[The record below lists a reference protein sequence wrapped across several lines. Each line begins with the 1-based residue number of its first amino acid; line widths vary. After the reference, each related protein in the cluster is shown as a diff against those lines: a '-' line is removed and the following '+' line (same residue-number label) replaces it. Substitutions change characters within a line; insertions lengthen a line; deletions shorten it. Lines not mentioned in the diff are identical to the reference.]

1 MYFRLIIFYIF
12 IIMACSSNDT
22 SNNSESNS
30 TTSEDTSTKTE
41 VVSANSTI
49 PLRSDI
55 DNKYKWD
62 MTAVYPSEDAWEEDL
77 TFVKEIYP
85 EIANYKGKLVSS
97 SEVLLEA
104 LELRNKVNQ
113 TLWKLY
119 HYASNSSNA
128 DVRNEKYQEMVQR
141 VINTSVEIGQISAYF
156 TPEILENEYN
166 ILEDL
171 MANNDN
177 LRVYEKQFK
186 DLFISKPHILSEKE
200 ERLLTMAGKLSGVS
214 NDAYDIMRA
223 TDFVWPT
230 FEDEEGNELTMSQ
243 GRYGKYTKSNDRRV
257 REDMYKALYVPFK
270 NNINTMSVLMK
281 GNVEGHIFYADAR
294 GYDSTLEARMKRDGM
309 STDVYKNLINSVND
323 NLQPLHRWAEIKAKY
338 LGLEKIEPFDTY
350 APLADSTIVYTYEEA
365 QDIVLEALQPLLQSN
380 DGELQKFTE
389 KMYNENL
396 IDVFESQGKQS
407 GAYMSSTWGLS
418 PRIKLNFAGTL
429 DDIFTL
435 AHELGHAYHSHLSQK
450 NQPYPYYSYT
460 TFNAEAAAITTEAL
474 LMDYLLANAK
484 DDKEKAFL
492 IQNYIQSIGSTYYRQ
507 TRFAEFEL
515 FIHESAENGK
525 ILTEDFITESFGEMY
540 SKYWGPY
547 MEITEEEAYSWSRIP
562 HFYYNYYVYTYATS
576 FAAAEKIAENVR
588 NEGQSAIDDFITYLS
603 TGSSDYPVELL
614 KIAGADMT
622 TSEPFEAVSR
632 KMNYLMDELE
642 RILEARSL
650 ENIEL

>member
-1 MYFRLIIFYIF
+1 MYFRLIIFYLF
-12 IIMACSSNDT
+12 ILMSCAENNKT
-22 SNNSESNS
+22 SNLE
-30 TTSEDTSTKTE
+30 
-41 VVSANSTI
+41 I

-55 DNKYKWD
+55 DAKYKWD
-62 MTAVYPSEDAWEEDL
+62 MTAVYPTEEAWEDDL
-77 TFVKEIYP
+77 NLVKKLYP
-85 EIANYKGKLVSS
+85 RLGDYKGKLLSS
-97 SEVLLEA
+97 PELLLESI
-104 LELRNKVNQ
+104 ELRNQVNQ

-128 DVRNEKYQEMVQR
+128 DVRNEKFQEMVQR
-141 VINTSVEIGQISAYF
+141 VINESVKIGQITAYF
-156 TPEILENEYN
+156 TPEILQNEYSV
-166 ILEDL
+166 LEDL
-171 MANNDN
+171 MANNTK
-177 LRVYEKQFK
+177 LQVYEKQFK
-186 DLFISKPHILSEKE
+186 DLYISKPHILTEKE
-200 ERLLTMAGKLSGVS
+200 EKLLTMAGKLSGVS

-230 FEDEEGNELTMSQ
+230 FQDEDGNELTMSQ
-243 GRYGKYTKSNDRRV
+243 GRYGKYTKSTDRRV

-281 GNVEGHIFYADAR
+281 GNVEGHIFYSEAR
-294 GYDSTLEARMKRDGM
+294 NYESTLEARMKRDGM

-338 LGLEKIEPFDTY
+338 LGLEKIKPFDTY

-365 QDIVLEALQPLLQSN
+365 QDIVLEALDPLLQSN
-380 DGELQKFTE
+380 DGELRKFTE

-407 GAYMSSTWGLS
+407 GAYMSSTWGLN
-418 PRIKLNFAGTL
+418 PRVKLNFAGTL

-435 AHELGHAYHSHLSQK
+435 AHELGHAYHSYLSQK
-450 NQPYPYYSYT
+450 NQPYAYYSYT

-484 DDKEKAFL
+484 NDEEKAFL

-515 FIHESAENGK
+515 LIHEAAENGQ
-525 ILTEDFITESFGEMY
+525 ILTEDFLTESFGEMY

-576 FAAAEKIAENVR
+576 FAAAEKISENVR
-588 NEGQSAIDDFITYLS
+588 NEGQDAIDDFISYLS

-632 KMNYLMDELE
+632 KMNFLMDELE
-642 RILEARSL
+642 SILK
-650 ENIEL
+650 

>member
-1 MYFRLIIFYIF
+1 MYFRLIIFYLF
-12 IIMACSSNDT
+12 ILMSCAENNKT
-22 SNNSESNS
+22 SNLE
-30 TTSEDTSTKTE
+30 
-41 VVSANSTI
+41 I

-55 DNKYKWD
+55 DAKYKWD
-62 MTAVYPSEDAWEEDL
+62 MTAVYPTEEAWEDDL
-77 TFVKEIYP
+77 NLVKKLYP
-85 EIANYKGKLVSS
+85 RLGDYKGRLLSS
-97 SEVLLEA
+97 PEVLLESI
-104 LELRNKVNQ
+104 ELRNQVNQ

-128 DVRNEKYQEMVQR
+128 DVRNEKFQEMVQR
-141 VINTSVEIGQISAYF
+141 VINESVKIGQTTAYY
-156 TPEILENEYN
+156 TPEILQNEYSV
-166 ILEDL
+166 LEDL
-171 MANNDN
+171 MANNTK
-177 LRVYEKQFK
+177 LQVYEKQFK
-186 DLFISKPHILSEKE
+186 DLYISKPHILTEKE
-200 ERLLTMAGKLSGVS
+200 EKLLTMAGKLSGVS

-230 FEDEEGNELTMSQ
+230 FQDEDGNELTMSQ
-243 GRYGKYTKSNDRRV
+243 GRYGKYTKSTDRRV

-281 GNVEGHIFYADAR
+281 GNVEGHIFHSEAR
-294 GYDSTLEARMKRDGM
+294 NYESTLEARMKRDGM

-338 LGLEKIEPFDTY
+338 LGLEKIKPFDTY

-365 QDIVLEALQPLLQSN
+365 QNIVLEALDPLLQSN
-380 DGELQKFTE
+380 DGELRKFTE

-407 GAYMSSTWGLS
+407 GAYMSSTWGLN
-418 PRIKLNFAGTL
+418 PRVKLNFAGTL

-435 AHELGHAYHSHLSQK
+435 AHELGHAYHSYLSQK
-450 NQPYPYYSYT
+450 NQPYAYYSYT

-484 DDKEKAFL
+484 NDEEKAFL

-515 FIHESAENGK
+515 LIHEAAENGQ
-525 ILTEDFITESFGEMY
+525 ILTEDFLTESFGEMY

-576 FAAAEKIAENVR
+576 FAAAEKISENVR
-588 NEGQSAIDDFITYLS
+588 NEGQDAIDDFISYLS

-632 KMNYLMDELE
+632 KMNFLMDELE
-642 RILEARSL
+642 SILK
-650 ENIEL
+650 

>member
-1 MYFRLIIFYIF
+1 MSC
-12 IIMACSSNDT
+12 AENNKT
-22 SNNSESNS
+22 SNLE
-30 TTSEDTSTKTE
+30 
-41 VVSANSTI
+41 I

-55 DNKYKWD
+55 DAKYKWD
-62 MTAVYPSEDAWEEDL
+62 MTAVYPTEEAWEDDL
-77 TFVKEIYP
+77 NLVKKLYP
-85 EIANYKGKLVSS
+85 RLGDYKGRLLSS
-97 SEVLLEA
+97 PEVLLESI
-104 LELRNKVNQ
+104 ELRNQVNQ

-128 DVRNEKYQEMVQR
+128 DVRNEKFQEMVQR
-141 VINTSVEIGQISAYF
+141 VINESVKIGQTTAYF
-156 TPEILENEYN
+156 TPEILQNEYSV
-166 ILEDL
+166 LEDL
-171 MANNDN
+171 MANNTK
-177 LRVYEKQFK
+177 LQVYEKQFK
-186 DLFISKPHILSEKE
+186 DLYISKPHILTEKE
-200 ERLLTMAGKLSGVS
+200 EKLLTMAGKLSGVS

-230 FEDEEGNELTMSQ
+230 FQDEDGNELTMSQ
-243 GRYGKYTKSNDRRV
+243 GRYGKYTKSTDRRV

-281 GNVEGHIFYADAR
+281 GNVEGHIFYSEAR
-294 GYDSTLEARMKRDGM
+294 NYESTLEARMKRDGM

-338 LGLEKIEPFDTY
+338 LGLEKIKPFDTY

-365 QDIVLEALQPLLQSN
+365 QNIVLEALDPLLQSN
-380 DGELQKFTE
+380 DGELRKFTE

-407 GAYMSSTWGLS
+407 GAYMSSTWGLN
-418 PRIKLNFAGTL
+418 PRVKLNFAGTL

-435 AHELGHAYHSHLSQK
+435 AHELGHAYHSYLSQK
-450 NQPYPYYSYT
+450 NQPYAYYSYT

-484 DDKEKAFL
+484 NDEEKAFL

-515 FIHESAENGK
+515 LIHEAAENGQ
-525 ILTEDFITESFGEMY
+525 ILTEDFLTESFGEMY

-576 FAAAEKIAENVR
+576 FAAAEKISENVR
-588 NEGQSAIDDFITYLS
+588 NEGQDAIDDFISYLS

-632 KMNYLMDELE
+632 KMNFLMDELE
-642 RILEARSL
+642 SILK
-650 ENIEL
+650 

>member
-1 MYFRLIIFYIF
+1 MYFRLIIFYLF
-12 IIMACSSNDT
+12 ILMSCAENNKT
-22 SNNSESNS
+22 SNLE
-30 TTSEDTSTKTE
+30 
-41 VVSANSTI
+41 I

-55 DNKYKWD
+55 DAKYKWD
-62 MTAVYPSEDAWEEDL
+62 MTAVYPTEEAWEDDL
-77 TFVKEIYP
+77 NLVKKLYP
-85 EIANYKGKLVSS
+85 RLGDYKGRLLSS
-97 SEVLLEA
+97 PEVLLESI
-104 LELRNKVNQ
+104 ELRNQVNQ

-128 DVRNEKYQEMVQR
+128 DVRNEKFQEMVQR
-141 VINTSVEIGQISAYF
+141 VINESVKIGQTTAYY
-156 TPEILENEYN
+156 TPEILQNEYSV
-166 ILEDL
+166 LEDL
-171 MANNDN
+171 MANNTK
-177 LRVYEKQFK
+177 LQVYEKQFK
-186 DLFISKPHILSEKE
+186 DLYISKPHILTEKE
-200 ERLLTMAGKLSGVS
+200 EKLLTMAGKLSGVS

-230 FEDEEGNELTMSQ
+230 FQDEDGNELTMSQ
-243 GRYGKYTKSNDRRV
+243 GRYGKYTKSTDRRV

-281 GNVEGHIFYADAR
+281 GNVEGHIFYSEAR
-294 GYDSTLEARMKRDGM
+294 NYESTLEARMKRDGM

-338 LGLEKIEPFDTY
+338 LGLEKIKPFDTY

-365 QDIVLEALQPLLQSN
+365 QNIVLEALDPLLQSN
-380 DGELQKFTE
+380 DGELRKFTE

-407 GAYMSSTWGLS
+407 GAYMSSTWGLN
-418 PRIKLNFAGTL
+418 PRVKLNFAGTL

-435 AHELGHAYHSHLSQK
+435 AHELGHAYHSYLSQK
-450 NQPYPYYSYT
+450 NQPYAYYSYT

-484 DDKEKAFL
+484 NDEEKAFL

-515 FIHESAENGK
+515 LIHEAAENGQ
-525 ILTEDFITESFGEMY
+525 ILTEDFLTESFGEMY

-576 FAAAEKIAENVR
+576 FAAAEKISENVR
-588 NEGQSAIDDFITYLS
+588 NEGQEAIDDFISYLS

-632 KMNYLMDELE
+632 KMNFLMDELE
-642 RILEARSL
+642 SILK
-650 ENIEL
+650 

>member
-1 MYFRLIIFYIF
+1 MSC
-12 IIMACSSNDT
+12 AENNKT
-22 SNNSESNS
+22 SNLE
-30 TTSEDTSTKTE
+30 
-41 VVSANSTI
+41 I

-55 DNKYKWD
+55 DAKYKWD
-62 MTAVYPSEDAWEEDL
+62 MTAVYPTEEAWEDDL
-77 TFVKEIYP
+77 NLVKKLYP
-85 EIANYKGKLVSS
+85 RLGDYKGKLLSS
-97 SEVLLEA
+97 PEVLLESI
-104 LELRNKVNQ
+104 ELRNQVNQ

-128 DVRNEKYQEMVQR
+128 DVRNEKFQEMVQR
-141 VINTSVEIGQISAYF
+141 VINESVKIGQTTAYY
-156 TPEILENEYN
+156 TPEILQNEYSV
-166 ILEDL
+166 LEDL
-171 MANNDN
+171 MANNTK
-177 LRVYEKQFK
+177 LQVYEKQFK
-186 DLFISKPHILSEKE
+186 DLYISKPHILTEKE
-200 ERLLTMAGKLSGVS
+200 EKLLTMAGKLSGVS

-230 FEDEEGNELTMSQ
+230 FQDEDGNELTMSQ
-243 GRYGKYTKSNDRRV
+243 GRYGKYTKSTDRRV

-281 GNVEGHIFYADAR
+281 GNVEGHIFYSEAR
-294 GYDSTLEARMKRDGM
+294 NYESTLEARMKRDGM

-338 LGLEKIEPFDTY
+338 LGLEKIKPFDTY

-365 QDIVLEALQPLLQSN
+365 QDIVLEALDPLLQSN
-380 DGELQKFTE
+380 DGELRKFTE

-407 GAYMSSTWGLS
+407 GAYMSSTWGLN
-418 PRIKLNFAGTL
+418 PRVKLNFAGTL

-435 AHELGHAYHSHLSQK
+435 AHELGHAYHSYLSQK
-450 NQPYPYYSYT
+450 NQPYAYYSYT

-484 DDKEKAFL
+484 NDEEKAFL

-515 FIHESAENGK
+515 LIHEAAENGQ
-525 ILTEDFITESFGEMY
+525 ILTEDFLTESFGEMY

-576 FAAAEKIAENVR
+576 FAAAEKISENVR
-588 NEGQSAIDDFITYLS
+588 NEGQDAIDDFISYLS

-632 KMNYLMDELE
+632 KMNFLMDELE
-642 RILEARSL
+642 SILK
-650 ENIEL
+650 

>member
-1 MYFRLIIFYIF
+1 MYFRLIIFYLF
-12 IIMACSSNDT
+12 ILMSCAENNKT
-22 SNNSESNS
+22 SNLE
-30 TTSEDTSTKTE
+30 
-41 VVSANSTI
+41 I

-55 DNKYKWD
+55 DAKYKWD
-62 MTAVYPSEDAWEEDL
+62 MTAVYPTEEAWEDDL
-77 TFVKEIYP
+77 NLVKKLYP
-85 EIANYKGKLVSS
+85 RLGDYKGRLLSS
-97 SEVLLEA
+97 PEVLLESI
-104 LELRNKVNQ
+104 ELRNQVNQ

-128 DVRNEKYQEMVQR
+128 DVRNEKFQEMVQR
-141 VINTSVEIGQISAYF
+141 VINESVKIGQTTAYY
-156 TPEILENEYN
+156 TPEILQNEYSV
-166 ILEDL
+166 LEDL
-171 MANNDN
+171 MANNTK
-177 LRVYEKQFK
+177 LQVYEKQFK
-186 DLFISKPHILSEKE
+186 DLYISKPHILTEKE
-200 ERLLTMAGKLSGVS
+200 EKLLTMAGKLSGVS

-230 FEDEEGNELTMSQ
+230 FQDEDGNELTMSQ
-243 GRYGKYTKSNDRRV
+243 GRYGKYTKSTDRRV

-281 GNVEGHIFYADAR
+281 GNVEGHIFYSEAR
-294 GYDSTLEARMKRDGM
+294 NYESTLEARMKRDGM

-338 LGLEKIEPFDTY
+338 LGLEKIKPFDTY

-365 QDIVLEALQPLLQSN
+365 QDIVLEALDPLLQSN
-380 DGELQKFTE
+380 DGELRKFTE

-407 GAYMSSTWGLS
+407 GAYMSSTWGLN
-418 PRIKLNFAGTL
+418 PRVKLNFAGTL

-435 AHELGHAYHSHLSQK
+435 AHELGHAYHSYLSQK
-450 NQPYPYYSYT
+450 NQPYAYYSYT

-484 DDKEKAFL
+484 NDEEKAFL

-515 FIHESAENGK
+515 LIHEAAENGQ
-525 ILTEDFITESFGEMY
+525 ILTEDFLTESFGEMY

-576 FAAAEKIAENVR
+576 FAAAEKISENVR
-588 NEGQSAIDDFITYLS
+588 NEGQDAIDDFISYLS

-632 KMNYLMDELE
+632 KMNFLMDELE
-642 RILEARSL
+642 SILK
-650 ENIEL
+650 

>member
-1 MYFRLIIFYIF
+1 MSC
-12 IIMACSSNDT
+12 AENNKT
-22 SNNSESNS
+22 SNLE
-30 TTSEDTSTKTE
+30 
-41 VVSANSTI
+41 I

-55 DNKYKWD
+55 DAKYKWD
-62 MTAVYPSEDAWEEDL
+62 MTAVYPTEEAWEDDL
-77 TFVKEIYP
+77 NLVKKLYP
-85 EIANYKGKLVSS
+85 RLGDYKGRLLSS
-97 SEVLLEA
+97 PEVLLESI
-104 LELRNKVNQ
+104 ELRNQVNQ

-128 DVRNEKYQEMVQR
+128 DVRNEKFQEMVQR
-141 VINTSVEIGQISAYF
+141 VINESVKIGQTTAYY
-156 TPEILENEYN
+156 TPEILQNEYSV
-166 ILEDL
+166 LEDL
-171 MANNDN
+171 MANNTK
-177 LRVYEKQFK
+177 LQVYEKQFK
-186 DLFISKPHILSEKE
+186 DLYISKPHILTEKE
-200 ERLLTMAGKLSGVS
+200 EKLLTMAGKLSGVS

-230 FEDEEGNELTMSQ
+230 FQDEDGNELTMSQ
-243 GRYGKYTKSNDRRV
+243 GRYGKYTKSTDRRV

-281 GNVEGHIFYADAR
+281 GNVEGHIFYSEAR
-294 GYDSTLEARMKRDGM
+294 NYESSLEARMKRDGM

-338 LGLEKIEPFDTY
+338 LGLEKIKPFDTY

-365 QDIVLEALQPLLQSN
+365 QKIVLEALDPLLQSN
-380 DGELQKFTE
+380 DGELRKFTE

-407 GAYMSSTWGLS
+407 GAYMSSTWGLN
-418 PRIKLNFAGTL
+418 PRVKLNFAGTL

-435 AHELGHAYHSHLSQK
+435 AHELGHAYHSYLSQK
-450 NQPYPYYSYT
+450 NQPYAYYSYT

-484 DDKEKAFL
+484 NDEEKAFL

-515 FIHESAENGK
+515 LIHEAAENGQ
-525 ILTEDFITESFGEMY
+525 ILTEDFLTESFGEMY

-576 FAAAEKIAENVR
+576 FAAAEKISENVR
-588 NEGQSAIDDFITYLS
+588 NEGQDAIDDFISYLS

-632 KMNYLMDELE
+632 KMNFLMDELE
-642 RILEARSL
+642 SILK
-650 ENIEL
+650 

>member
-1 MYFRLIIFYIF
+1 MYFRLIIFYLF
-12 IIMACSSNDT
+12 ILMSCAENNKT
-22 SNNSESNS
+22 SNLE
-30 TTSEDTSTKTE
+30 
-41 VVSANSTI
+41 I

-55 DNKYKWD
+55 DAKYKWD
-62 MTAVYPSEDAWEEDL
+62 MKAVYPTDEAWEDDL
-77 TFVKEIYP
+77 NLVKKLYP
-85 EIANYKGKLVSS
+85 RLGDYKGKLLSS
-97 SEVLLEA
+97 PEVLLESI
-104 LELRNKVNQ
+104 ELRNQVNQ

-128 DVRNEKYQEMVQR
+128 DVRNEKFQEMVQR
-141 VINTSVEIGQISAYF
+141 VINESVKIGQTTAYY
-156 TPEILENEYN
+156 TPEILQNEYSV
-166 ILEDL
+166 LEDL
-171 MANNDN
+171 MANNTK
-177 LRVYEKQFK
+177 LQVYEKQFK
-186 DLFISKPHILSEKE
+186 DLYISKPHILTEKE
-200 ERLLTMAGKLSGVS
+200 EKLLTMAGKLSGVS

-230 FEDEEGNELTMSQ
+230 FQDEDGNELTMSQ
-243 GRYGKYTKSNDRRV
+243 GRYGKYTKSTDRRV

-281 GNVEGHIFYADAR
+281 GNVEGHIFYSEAR
-294 GYDSTLEARMKRDGM
+294 NYESTLEARMKRDGM

-338 LGLEKIEPFDTY
+338 LGLEKIKPFDTY

-365 QDIVLEALQPLLQSN
+365 QDIVLEALDPLLQSN
-380 DGELQKFTE
+380 DGELRKFTE
-389 KMYNENL
+389 KMYKENL

-407 GAYMSSTWGLS
+407 GAYMSSTWGLN
-418 PRIKLNFAGTL
+418 PRVKLNFAGTL

-435 AHELGHAYHSHLSQK
+435 AHELGHAYHSYLSQK
-450 NQPYPYYSYT
+450 NQPYAYYSYT

-484 DDKEKAFL
+484 NDEEKAFL

-515 FIHESAENGK
+515 LIHEAAENGQ
-525 ILTEDFITESFGEMY
+525 ILTEDFLTESFGEMY

-576 FAAAEKIAENVR
+576 FAAAEKISENVR
-588 NEGQSAIDDFITYLS
+588 NEGQDAIDDFISYLS

-632 KMNYLMDELE
+632 KMNFLMDELE
-642 RILEARSL
+642 SILK
-650 ENIEL
+650 

>member
-1 MYFRLIIFYIF
+1 MSC
-12 IIMACSSNDT
+12 AENNKT
-22 SNNSESNS
+22 SNLE
-30 TTSEDTSTKTE
+30 
-41 VVSANSTI
+41 I

-55 DNKYKWD
+55 DAKYKWD
-62 MTAVYPSEDAWEEDL
+62 MTAVYPTEEAWEDDL
-77 TFVKEIYP
+77 NLVKKLYP
-85 EIANYKGKLVSS
+85 RLGDYKGRLLSS
-97 SEVLLEA
+97 PEVLLESI
-104 LELRNKVNQ
+104 ELRNQVNQ

-128 DVRNEKYQEMVQR
+128 DVRNEKFQEMVQR
-141 VINTSVEIGQISAYF
+141 VINESVKIGQTTAYY
-156 TPEILENEYN
+156 TPEILQNEYSV
-166 ILEDL
+166 LEDL
-171 MANNDN
+171 MANNTK
-177 LRVYEKQFK
+177 LQVYEKQFK
-186 DLFISKPHILSEKE
+186 DLYISKPHILTEKE
-200 ERLLTMAGKLSGVS
+200 EKLLTMAGKLSGVS

-230 FEDEEGNELTMSQ
+230 FQDEDGNELTMSQ
-243 GRYGKYTKSNDRRV
+243 GRYGKYTKSTDRRV

-281 GNVEGHIFYADAR
+281 GNVEGHIFYSEAR
-294 GYDSTLEARMKRDGM
+294 NYESTLEARMKRDGM

-338 LGLEKIEPFDTY
+338 LGLEKIKPFDTY

-365 QDIVLEALQPLLQSN
+365 QNIVLEALDPLLQSN
-380 DGELQKFTE
+380 DGELRKFTE

-407 GAYMSSTWGLS
+407 GAYMSSTWGLN
-418 PRIKLNFAGTL
+418 PRVKLNFAGTL

-435 AHELGHAYHSHLSQK
+435 AHELGHAYHSYLSQK
-450 NQPYPYYSYT
+450 NQPYAYYSYT

-484 DDKEKAFL
+484 NDEEKAFL

-515 FIHESAENGK
+515 LIHEAAENGQ
-525 ILTEDFITESFGEMY
+525 ILTEDFLTESFGEMY

-576 FAAAEKIAENVR
+576 FAAAEKISENVR
-588 NEGQSAIDDFITYLS
+588 NEGQDAIDDFISYLS

-632 KMNYLMDELE
+632 KMNFLMDELE
-642 RILEARSL
+642 SILK
-650 ENIEL
+650 

>member
-1 MYFRLIIFYIF
+1 MSC
-12 IIMACSSNDT
+12 AENNKT
-22 SNNSESNS
+22 SNLE
-30 TTSEDTSTKTE
+30 
-41 VVSANSTI
+41 I

-55 DNKYKWD
+55 DAKYKWD
-62 MTAVYPSEDAWEEDL
+62 MTAVYPTEEAWEDDL
-77 TFVKEIYP
+77 NLVKKLYP
-85 EIANYKGKLVSS
+85 RLGDYKGRLLSS
-97 SEVLLEA
+97 PEVLLESI
-104 LELRNKVNQ
+104 ELRNQVNQ

-128 DVRNEKYQEMVQR
+128 DVRNEKFQEMVQR
-141 VINTSVEIGQISAYF
+141 VINESVKIGQTTAYY
-156 TPEILENEYN
+156 TPEILQNEYSV
-166 ILEDL
+166 LEDL
-171 MANNDN
+171 MANNTK
-177 LRVYEKQFK
+177 LQVYEKQFK
-186 DLFISKPHILSEKE
+186 DLYISKPHILTEKE
-200 ERLLTMAGKLSGVS
+200 EKLLTMAGKLSAVS
-214 NDAYDIMRA
+214 NDAYVIMRA

-230 FEDEEGNELTMSQ
+230 FQDEDGNELTMSQ
-243 GRYGKYTKSNDRRV
+243 GRYGKYTKSTDRRV

-281 GNVEGHIFYADAR
+281 GNVEGHIFYSEAR
-294 GYDSTLEARMKRDGM
+294 NYESTLEARMKRDGM

-338 LGLEKIEPFDTY
+338 LGLEKIKPFDTY

-365 QDIVLEALQPLLQSN
+365 QNIVLEALDPLLQSN
-380 DGELQKFTE
+380 DGELRKFTE

-407 GAYMSSTWGLS
+407 GAYMSSTWGLN
-418 PRIKLNFAGTL
+418 PRVKLNFAGTL

-435 AHELGHAYHSHLSQK
+435 AHELGHAYHSYLSQK
-450 NQPYPYYSYT
+450 NQPYAYYSYT

-484 DDKEKAFL
+484 NDEEKAFL

-515 FIHESAENGK
+515 LIHEAAENGQ
-525 ILTEDFITESFGEMY
+525 ILTEDFLTESFGEMY

-576 FAAAEKIAENVR
+576 FAAAEKISENVR
-588 NEGQSAIDDFITYLS
+588 NEGQDAIDDFISYLS

-632 KMNYLMDELE
+632 KMNFLMDELE
-642 RILEARSL
+642 SILK
-650 ENIEL
+650 

>member
-1 MYFRLIIFYIF
+1 MSC
-12 IIMACSSNDT
+12 AENNKT
-22 SNNSESNS
+22 SNLE
-30 TTSEDTSTKTE
+30 
-41 VVSANSTI
+41 I

-55 DNKYKWD
+55 DAKYKWD
-62 MTAVYPSEDAWEEDL
+62 MTAVYPTEEAWEDDL
-77 TFVKEIYP
+77 NLVKKLYP
-85 EIANYKGKLVSS
+85 RLGDYKGRLLSS
-97 SEVLLEA
+97 PEVLLESI
-104 LELRNKVNQ
+104 ELRNQVNQ

-128 DVRNEKYQEMVQR
+128 DVRNEKFQEMVQR
-141 VINTSVEIGQISAYF
+141 VINESVKIGQTTAYF
-156 TPEILENEYN
+156 TPEILQNEYSV
-166 ILEDL
+166 LEDL
-171 MANNDN
+171 MANNTK
-177 LRVYEKQFK
+177 LQVYEKQFK
-186 DLFISKPHILSEKE
+186 DLYISKPHILTEKE
-200 ERLLTMAGKLSGVS
+200 EKLLTMAGKLSGVS

-230 FEDEEGNELTMSQ
+230 FQDEDGNELTMSQ
-243 GRYGKYTKSNDRRV
+243 GRYGKYTKSTDRRV

-281 GNVEGHIFYADAR
+281 GNVEGHIFYSEAR
-294 GYDSTLEARMKRDGM
+294 NYESTLEARMKRDGM

-338 LGLEKIEPFDTY
+338 LGLEKIKPFDTY

-365 QDIVLEALQPLLQSN
+365 QNIVLEALDPLLQSN
-380 DGELQKFTE
+380 DGELRKFTE

-407 GAYMSSTWGLS
+407 GAYMSSTWGLN
-418 PRIKLNFAGTL
+418 PRVKLNFAGTL

-435 AHELGHAYHSHLSQK
+435 AHELGHAYHSYLSQK
-450 NQPYPYYSYT
+450 NQPYAYYSYT

-484 DDKEKAFL
+484 NDEEKAFL

-515 FIHESAENGK
+515 LIHEAAENGQ
-525 ILTEDFITESFGEMY
+525 ILTEDFLTESFGEIY

-576 FAAAEKIAENVR
+576 FAAAEKISENVR
-588 NEGQSAIDDFITYLS
+588 NEGQDAIDDFISYLS

-632 KMNYLMDELE
+632 KMNFLMDELE
-642 RILEARSL
+642 SILK
-650 ENIEL
+650 

>member
-1 MYFRLIIFYIF
+1 MYFRLIIFYLF
-12 IIMACSSNDT
+12 ILMSCAENNKT
-22 SNNSESNS
+22 SNLE
-30 TTSEDTSTKTE
+30 
-41 VVSANSTI
+41 I

-55 DNKYKWD
+55 DAKYKWD
-62 MTAVYPSEDAWEEDL
+62 MTAVYPSEEAWEDDL
-77 TFVKEIYP
+77 NLVKKIYP
-85 EIANYKGKLVSS
+85 RLGDYKGRLLSS
-97 SEVLLEA
+97 PEVLLESI
-104 LELRNKVNQ
+104 ELRNQVNQ

-128 DVRNEKYQEMVQR
+128 DVRNEKFQEMVQR
-141 VINTSVEIGQISAYF
+141 VINESVKIGQTTAYY
-156 TPEILENEYN
+156 TPEILQNEYSV
-166 ILEDL
+166 LEDL
-171 MANNDN
+171 MANNTK
-177 LRVYEKQFK
+177 LQVYEKQFK
-186 DLFISKPHILSEKE
+186 DLYISKPHILTEKE
-200 ERLLTMAGKLSGVS
+200 EKLLTMAGKLSGVS

-230 FEDEEGNELTMSQ
+230 FQDEDGNELTMSQ
-243 GRYGKYTKSNDRRV
+243 GRYGKYTKSTDRRV

-281 GNVEGHIFYADAR
+281 GNVEGHIFYSEAR
-294 GYDSTLEARMKRDGM
+294 NYESTLEARMKRDGM

-338 LGLEKIEPFDTY
+338 LGLEKIKPFDTY

-365 QDIVLEALQPLLQSN
+365 QKIVLEALDPLLQSN
-380 DGELQKFTE
+380 DGELRKFTE

-407 GAYMSSTWGLS
+407 GAYMSSTWGLN
-418 PRIKLNFAGTL
+418 PRVKLNFAGTL

-435 AHELGHAYHSHLSQK
+435 AHELGHAYHSYLSQK
-450 NQPYPYYSYT
+450 NQPYAYYSYT

-484 DDKEKAFL
+484 NDEEKAFL

-515 FIHESAENGK
+515 LIHEAAENGQ
-525 ILTEDFITESFGEMY
+525 ILTEDFLTESFGEMY

-576 FAAAEKIAENVR
+576 FAAAEKISENVR
-588 NEGQSAIDDFITYLS
+588 NEGQDAIDDFISYLS

-632 KMNYLMDELE
+632 KMNFLMDELE
-642 RILEARSL
+642 SILK
-650 ENIEL
+650 

>member
-1 MYFRLIIFYIF
+1 MYFRLIIFYLF
-12 IIMACSSNDT
+12 ILMSCAENNKT
-22 SNNSESNS
+22 SNLE
-30 TTSEDTSTKTE
+30 
-41 VVSANSTI
+41 I

-55 DNKYKWD
+55 DAKYKWD
-62 MTAVYPSEDAWEEDL
+62 MTAVYPTEEAWEDDL
-77 TFVKEIYP
+77 NLVKKLYP
-85 EIANYKGKLVSS
+85 RLGDYKGRLLSS
-97 SEVLLEA
+97 PEVLLESI
-104 LELRNKVNQ
+104 ELRNQVNQ

-128 DVRNEKYQEMVQR
+128 DVRNEKFQEMVQR
-141 VINTSVEIGQISAYF
+141 VINESVKIGQTTAYY
-156 TPEILENEYN
+156 TPEILQNEYSV
-166 ILEDL
+166 LEDL
-171 MANNDN
+171 MANNTK
-177 LRVYEKQFK
+177 LQVYEKQFK
-186 DLFISKPHILSEKE
+186 DLYISKPHILTEKE
-200 ERLLTMAGKLSGVS
+200 EKLLTMAGKLSGVS

-230 FEDEEGNELTMSQ
+230 FQDEDGNELTMSQ
-243 GRYGKYTKSNDRRV
+243 GRYGKYTKSTDRRV

-281 GNVEGHIFYADAR
+281 GNVEGHIFYSEAR
-294 GYDSTLEARMKRDGM
+294 NYESTLEARMKRDGM

-338 LGLEKIEPFDTY
+338 LGLEKIKPFDTY

-365 QDIVLEALQPLLQSN
+365 QKIVLEALDPLLQSN
-380 DGELQKFTE
+380 DGELRKFTE

-407 GAYMSSTWGLS
+407 GAYMSSTWGLN
-418 PRIKLNFAGTL
+418 PRVKLNFAGTL

-435 AHELGHAYHSHLSQK
+435 AHELGHAYHSYLSQK
-450 NQPYPYYSYT
+450 NQPYAYYSYT

-484 DDKEKAFL
+484 NDEEKAFL

-515 FIHESAENGK
+515 LIHEAAENGQ
-525 ILTEDFITESFGEMY
+525 ILTEDFLTESFGEMY

-576 FAAAEKIAENVR
+576 FAAAEKISENVR
-588 NEGQSAIDDFITYLS
+588 NEGQDAIDDFISYLS

-632 KMNYLMDELE
+632 KMNFLMDELE
-642 RILEARSL
+642 SILK
-650 ENIEL
+650 

>member
-1 MYFRLIIFYIF
+1 MSC
-12 IIMACSSNDT
+12 AENNKT
-22 SNNSESNS
+22 SNLE
-30 TTSEDTSTKTE
+30 
-41 VVSANSTI
+41 I

-55 DNKYKWD
+55 DAKYKWD
-62 MTAVYPSEDAWEEDL
+62 MTAVYPTEEAWEDDL
-77 TFVKEIYP
+77 NLVKKLYP
-85 EIANYKGKLVSS
+85 RLGDYKGRLLSS
-97 SEVLLEA
+97 PEVLLESI
-104 LELRNKVNQ
+104 ELRNQVNQ

-128 DVRNEKYQEMVQR
+128 DVRNEKFQEMVQR
-141 VINTSVEIGQISAYF
+141 VINESVKIGQTTAYY
-156 TPEILENEYN
+156 TPEILQNEYSV
-166 ILEDL
+166 LEDL
-171 MANNDN
+171 MANNTK
-177 LRVYEKQFK
+177 LQVYEKQFK
-186 DLFISKPHILSEKE
+186 DLYISKPHILTEKE
-200 ERLLTMAGKLSGVS
+200 EKLLTMAGKLSGVS

-230 FEDEEGNELTMSQ
+230 FQDEDGNELTMSQ
-243 GRYGKYTKSNDRRV
+243 GRYGKYTKSTDRRV

-281 GNVEGHIFYADAR
+281 GNVEGHIFYSEAR
-294 GYDSTLEARMKRDGM
+294 NYESTLEARMKRDGM

-338 LGLEKIEPFDTY
+338 LGLEKIKPFDTY

-365 QDIVLEALQPLLQSN
+365 QDIVLEALDPLLQSN
-380 DGELQKFTE
+380 DGELRKFTE

-407 GAYMSSTWGLS
+407 GAYMSSTWGLN
-418 PRIKLNFAGTL
+418 PRVKLNFAGTL

-435 AHELGHAYHSHLSQK
+435 AHELGHAYHSYLSQK
-450 NQPYPYYSYT
+450 NQPYAYYSYT

-484 DDKEKAFL
+484 NDEEKAFL

-515 FIHESAENGK
+515 LIHEAAENGQ
-525 ILTEDFITESFGEMY
+525 ILTEDFLTESFGEMY

-576 FAAAEKIAENVR
+576 FAAAEKISENVR
-588 NEGQSAIDDFITYLS
+588 NEGQDAIDDFISYLS

-632 KMNYLMDELE
+632 KMNFLMDELE
-642 RILEARSL
+642 SILK
-650 ENIEL
+650 

>member
-1 MYFRLIIFYIF
+1 MSC
-12 IIMACSSNDT
+12 AENNKT
-22 SNNSESNS
+22 SNLE
-30 TTSEDTSTKTE
+30 
-41 VVSANSTI
+41 I

-55 DNKYKWD
+55 DAKYKWD
-62 MTAVYPSEDAWEEDL
+62 MTAVYPTEEAWEDDL
-77 TFVKEIYP
+77 NLVKKLYP
-85 EIANYKGKLVSS
+85 RLGDYKGRLLSS
-97 SEVLLEA
+97 PEVLLESI
-104 LELRNKVNQ
+104 ELRNQVNQ

-128 DVRNEKYQEMVQR
+128 DVRNEKFQEMVQR
-141 VINTSVEIGQISAYF
+141 VINESVKIGQTTAYY
-156 TPEILENEYN
+156 TPEILQNEYSV
-166 ILEDL
+166 LEDL
-171 MANNDN
+171 MANNTK
-177 LRVYEKQFK
+177 LQVYEKQFK
-186 DLFISKPHILSEKE
+186 DLYISKPHILTEKE
-200 ERLLTMAGKLSGVS
+200 EKLLTMAGKLSGVS

-230 FEDEEGNELTMSQ
+230 FQDEDGNELTMSQ
-243 GRYGKYTKSNDRRV
+243 GRYGKYTKSTDRRV

-281 GNVEGHIFYADAR
+281 GNVEGHIFHSEAR
-294 GYDSTLEARMKRDGM
+294 NYESTLEARMKRDGM

-338 LGLEKIEPFDTY
+338 LGLEKIKPFDTY

-365 QDIVLEALQPLLQSN
+365 QDIVLEALDPLLQSN
-380 DGELQKFTE
+380 DGELRKFTE

-407 GAYMSSTWGLS
+407 GAYMSSTWGLN
-418 PRIKLNFAGTL
+418 PRVKLNFAGTL

-435 AHELGHAYHSHLSQK
+435 AHELGHAYHSYLSQK
-450 NQPYPYYSYT
+450 NQPYAYYSYT

-484 DDKEKAFL
+484 NDEEKAFL

-515 FIHESAENGK
+515 LIHEAAENGQ
-525 ILTEDFITESFGEMY
+525 ILTEDFLTESFGEMY

-576 FAAAEKIAENVR
+576 FAAAEKISENVR
-588 NEGQSAIDDFITYLS
+588 NEGQDAIDDFISYLS

-632 KMNYLMDELE
+632 KMNFLMDELE
-642 RILEARSL
+642 SILK
-650 ENIEL
+650 

>member
-1 MYFRLIIFYIF
+1 MSC
-12 IIMACSSNDT
+12 AENNKT
-22 SNNSESNS
+22 SNLE
-30 TTSEDTSTKTE
+30 
-41 VVSANSTI
+41 I

-55 DNKYKWD
+55 DAKYKWD
-62 MTAVYPSEDAWEEDL
+62 MTAVYPTEEAWEDDL
-77 TFVKEIYP
+77 NLVKKLYP
-85 EIANYKGKLVSS
+85 RLGDYKGRLLSS
-97 SEVLLEA
+97 PEVLLESI
-104 LELRNKVNQ
+104 ELRNQVNQ

-128 DVRNEKYQEMVQR
+128 DVRNEKFQEMVQR
-141 VINTSVEIGQISAYF
+141 VINESVKIGQTTAYY
-156 TPEILENEYN
+156 TPEILQNEYSV
-166 ILEDL
+166 LEDL
-171 MANNDN
+171 MANNTK
-177 LRVYEKQFK
+177 LQVYEKQFK
-186 DLFISKPHILSEKE
+186 DLYISKPHILTEKE
-200 ERLLTMAGKLSGVS
+200 EKLLTMAGKLSGVS

-230 FEDEEGNELTMSQ
+230 FQDEDGNELTMSQ
-243 GRYGKYTKSNDRRV
+243 GRYGKYTKSTDRRV

-281 GNVEGHIFYADAR
+281 GNVEGHIFYSEAR
-294 GYDSTLEARMKRDGM
+294 NYESTLEARMKRDGM

-338 LGLEKIEPFDTY
+338 LGLEKIKPFDTY

-365 QDIVLEALQPLLQSN
+365 QDIVLEALDPLLQSN
-380 DGELQKFTE
+380 DGELRKFTE

-407 GAYMSSTWGLS
+407 GAYMSSTWGLN
-418 PRIKLNFAGTL
+418 PRVKLNFAGTL

-435 AHELGHAYHSHLSQK
+435 AHELGHAYHSYLSQK
-450 NQPYPYYSYT
+450 NQPYAYYSYT

-484 DDKEKAFL
+484 NDEEKAFL

-515 FIHESAENGK
+515 LIHEAAENGQ
-525 ILTEDFITESFGEMY
+525 ILTEDFLTESFGEMY

-576 FAAAEKIAENVR
+576 FAAAEKISENVR
-588 NEGQSAIDDFITYLS
+588 NEGQEAIDDFISYLS

-632 KMNYLMDELE
+632 KMNFLMDELE
-642 RILEARSL
+642 SILK
-650 ENIEL
+650 

>member
-1 MYFRLIIFYIF
+1 MSC
-12 IIMACSSNDT
+12 AENNKT
-22 SNNSESNS
+22 SNLE
-30 TTSEDTSTKTE
+30 
-41 VVSANSTI
+41 I

-55 DNKYKWD
+55 DAKYKWD
-62 MTAVYPSEDAWEEDL
+62 MTAVYPTEEAWEDDL
-77 TFVKEIYP
+77 NLVKKLYP
-85 EIANYKGKLVSS
+85 KLGDYKGRLLSS
-97 SEVLLEA
+97 PEVLLESI
-104 LELRNKVNQ
+104 ELRNQVNQ

-128 DVRNEKYQEMVQR
+128 DVRNEKFQEMVQR
-141 VINTSVEIGQISAYF
+141 VINESVKIGQTTAYY
-156 TPEILENEYN
+156 TPEILQNEYSV
-166 ILEDL
+166 LEDL
-171 MANNDN
+171 MANNTK
-177 LRVYEKQFK
+177 LQVYEKQFK
-186 DLFISKPHILSEKE
+186 DLYISKPHILTEKE
-200 ERLLTMAGKLSGVS
+200 EKLLTMAGKLSGVS

-230 FEDEEGNELTMSQ
+230 FQDEDGNELTMSQ
-243 GRYGKYTKSNDRRV
+243 GRYGKYTKSTDRRV

-281 GNVEGHIFYADAR
+281 GNVEGHIFYSEAR
-294 GYDSTLEARMKRDGM
+294 NYESTLEARMKRDGM

-338 LGLEKIEPFDTY
+338 LGLEKIKPFDTY

-365 QDIVLEALQPLLQSN
+365 QNIVLEALDPLLQSN
-380 DGELQKFTE
+380 DGELRKFTE

-407 GAYMSSTWGLS
+407 GAYMSSTWGLN
-418 PRIKLNFAGTL
+418 PRVKLNFAGTL

-435 AHELGHAYHSHLSQK
+435 AHELGHAYHSYLSQK
-450 NQPYPYYSYT
+450 NQPYAYYSYT

-484 DDKEKAFL
+484 NDEEKAFL

-515 FIHESAENGK
+515 LIHEAAENGQ
-525 ILTEDFITESFGEMY
+525 ILTEDFLTDSFGEMY

-576 FAAAEKIAENVR
+576 FAAAEKISENVR
-588 NEGQSAIDDFITYLS
+588 NEGQDAIDDFISYLS

-632 KMNYLMDELE
+632 KMNFLMDELE
-642 RILEARSL
+642 SILK
-650 ENIEL
+650 